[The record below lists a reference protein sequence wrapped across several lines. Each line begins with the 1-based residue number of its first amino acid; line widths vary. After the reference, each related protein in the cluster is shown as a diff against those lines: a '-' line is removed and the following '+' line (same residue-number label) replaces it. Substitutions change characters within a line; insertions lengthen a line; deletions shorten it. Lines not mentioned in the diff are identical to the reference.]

1 MKYKTGSALGLVLA
15 VLTGCAAGDSDYGTA
30 GNVDS
35 ELAVSA
41 ASEWNPNSWTS
52 DIEIP
57 PKFTTEEEKFA
68 FRDRWL
74 RSIRESMGLSDPPDI
89 PLVAWQNVSQERNE
103 KLAECYRLKGFSAYA
118 PPQGGVLFD
127 PGVPE
132 AQNESFN
139 LATHECYSKYFLD
152 PEFLANLTEDQLRVQ
167 WDYWD
172 EYYIPCLAAHGY
184 KVDISER
191 PARETYVTT
200 FYSDAEHRWWPN
212 NKGSLS
218 FQITPEVMKVCPER
232 PPITEFYGIG

>member
-1 MKYKTGSALGLVLA
+1 M
-15 VLTGCAAGDSDYGTA
+15 
-30 GNVDS
+30 
-35 ELAVSA
+35 
-41 ASEWNPNSWTS
+41 
-52 DIEIP
+52 
-57 PKFTTEEEKFA
+57 
-68 FRDRWL
+68 
-74 RSIRESMGLSDPPDI
+74 
-89 PLVAWQNVSQERNE
+89 
-103 KLAECYRLKGFSAYA
+103 
-118 PPQGGVLFD
+118 FD

-132 AQNESFN
+132 AQNGSFN

-191 PARETYVTT
+191 PARETYATT

-232 PPITEFYGIG
+232 PPITEFYGID

>member
-1 MKYKTGSALGLVLA
+1 MKRIFVCLVAAALISIS
-15 VLTGCAAGDSDYGTA
+15 GCA
-30 GNVDS
+30 GNHPGGAENVQTPAS
-35 ELAVSA
+35 
-41 ASEWNPNSWTS
+41 SEWNPNSWTS

-74 RSIRESMGLSDPPDI
+74 RRNAESMGLSDPPDI

-152 PEFLANLTEDQLRVQ
+152 PEFLANLTED
-167 WDYWD
+167 
-172 EYYIPCLAAHGY
+172 
-184 KVDISER
+184 
-191 PARETYVTT
+191 
-200 FYSDAEHRWWPN
+200 
-212 NKGSLS
+212 
-218 FQITPEVMKVCPER
+218 
-232 PPITEFYGIG
+232 

>member
-41 ASEWNPNSWTS
+41 ASEWNPICGTS
-52 DIEIP
+52 YIHFP
-57 PKFTTEEEKFA
+57 LNFTREEYMWGLGA
-68 FRDRWL
+68 GWL
-74 RSIRESMGLSDPPDI
+74 RRSREAWGLSDPPDI

-191 PARETYVTT
+191 PARETYATT

-232 PPITEFYGIG
+232 PPITEFYGID